1 MKLLRTGIVLGLAGI
16 VLAGCQTGPKQ
27 GFGQIAGGATGAL
40 IGSQFGSGSGRI
52 AATALGA
59 IVGTMVGGEIGRQL
73 DEADQRA
80 LYDAQYKALEYGNPG
95 TPVGWKNPD
104 SGRYGDVVP
113 GPGYKVNASDC
124 RDYTSTIYIGGQPQV
139 ARGTACRQPDGTW
152 RPVS

>member
-1 MKLLRTGIVLGLAGI
+1 MPPIRTIIALAASGL
-16 VLAGCQTGPKQ
+16 VLAGCATGPKQ
-27 GFGQIAGGATGAL
+27 GFGQVAGGVTGAL
-40 IGSQFGSGSGRI
+40 IGSQFGSGSGKL

-59 IVGTMVGGEIGRQL
+59 VVGTMIGGEIGRKL

-95 TPVGWKNPD
+95 TPVAWKNPN
-104 SGRYGDVVP
+104 SGHYGEIVP

-124 RDYTSTIYIGGQPQV
+124 RDYTHTIYISGQPQV

-152 RPVS
+152 KPVA